1 MGNQMER
8 RWLSLF
14 VENRVGVLA
23 RISGLFSGK
32 AYNIHSLTVGETEDP
47 TMSRMTICIDADE
60 KTFEQVKKQLNRSVE
75 VIKVIDYTDTSIRTK
90 EIMFIKVKSL
100 TEKQMAEIFQMAEVF
115 RFLIKDMGKDSLLI
129 EAIRTETKNDS
140 ILKVFKERYTNI
152 EVVRGGPVAIEF
164 GGLTHTPSSLF
175 CVYRNKFLKNMGI
188 FHRNKKFFL
197 SMKKYRDVLS

>member
-1 MGNQMER
+1 MDNQMER

-14 VENRVGVLA
+14 VENRAGVLA

-100 TEKQMAEIFQMAEVF
+100 TEKQMAEVF

-152 EVVRGGPVAIEF
+152 EVVRGGPVAID
-164 GGLTHTPSSLF
+164 
-175 CVYRNKFLKNMGI
+175 CI
-188 FHRNKKFFL
+188 
-197 SMKKYRDVLS
+197 SMQDR

>member
-1 MGNQMER
+1 MDNQMER

-14 VENRVGVLA
+14 VENRAGVLA

-115 RFLIKDMGKDSLLI
+115 QENGTTYILYSLKYSVKADNPEAVIVFEDTLKDGWLVINAVTTYVVQMDGGKFTSLGGYT
-129 EAIRTETKNDS
+129 TEFSADGNKEMYKIDFENWLAEN
-140 ILKVFKERYTNI
+140 ILN
-152 EVVRGGPVAIEF
+152 
-164 GGLTHTPSSLF
+164 
-175 CVYRNKFLKNMGI
+175 
-188 FHRNKKFFL
+188 
-197 SMKKYRDVLS
+197 

>member
-1 MGNQMER
+1 MDNQMER

-90 EIMFIKVKSL
+90 EIMFIK
-100 TEKQMAEIFQMAEVF
+100 
-115 RFLIKDMGKDSLLI
+115 DMGKDSLLI

-152 EVVRGGPVAIEF
+152 EVVRGGPVAID
-164 GGLTHTPSSLF
+164 
-175 CVYRNKFLKNMGI
+175 CI
-188 FHRNKKFFL
+188 
-197 SMKKYRDVLS
+197 SMQDR

>member
-1 MGNQMER
+1 MDNQMER

-75 VIKVIDYTDTSIRTK
+75 VIKVIDYIDPNKGNHVYQS
-90 EIMFIKVKSL
+90 EKSYREADGRDL
-100 TEKQMAEIFQMAEVF
+100 PDGRSVPFPDQGYGKRQ
-115 RFLIKDMGKDSLLI
+115 LINRS
-129 EAIRTETKNDS
+129 NS
-140 ILKVFKERYTNI
+140 
-152 EVVRGGPVAIEF
+152 
-164 GGLTHTPSSLF
+164 
-175 CVYRNKFLKNMGI
+175 
-188 FHRNKKFFL
+188 
-197 SMKKYRDVLS
+197 YRDKE

>member
-1 MGNQMER
+1 MDNQMER

-14 VENRVGVLA
+14 VENRAGVLA

-90 EIMFIKVKSL
+90 EIMFIKVKRSYREADGRDL
-100 TEKQMAEIFQMAEVF
+100 PDGRSVPFPDQGYGKRQ
-115 RFLIKDMGKDSLLI
+115 LINRS
-129 EAIRTETKNDS
+129 NS
-140 ILKVFKERYTNI
+140 
-152 EVVRGGPVAIEF
+152 
-164 GGLTHTPSSLF
+164 
-175 CVYRNKFLKNMGI
+175 
-188 FHRNKKFFL
+188 
-197 SMKKYRDVLS
+197 YRDKE

>member
-1 MGNQMER
+1 MFLQE
-8 RWLSLF
+8 F
-14 VENRVGVLA
+14 P
-23 RISGLFSGK
+23 GLFSGK

-75 VIKVIDYTDTSIRTK
+75 VIKVIDYTDTSTTK

-152 EVVRGGPVAIEF
+152 EVVRGGPVAID
-164 GGLTHTPSSLF
+164 
-175 CVYRNKFLKNMGI
+175 CI
-188 FHRNKKFFL
+188 
-197 SMKKYRDVLS
+197 SMQDR

>member
-1 MGNQMER
+1 MDNQMER

-14 VENRVGVLA
+14 VENRAGVLA

-47 TMSRMTICIDADE
+47 
-60 KTFEQVKKQLNRSVE
+60 
-75 VIKVIDYTDTSIRTK
+75 TK

-152 EVVRGGPVAIEF
+152 EVVRGGPVAID
-164 GGLTHTPSSLF
+164 
-175 CVYRNKFLKNMGI
+175 CI
-188 FHRNKKFFL
+188 
-197 SMKKYRDVLS
+197 SMQDR

>member
-1 MGNQMER
+1 MAFFVCRKPCWCSCKNFR
-8 RWLSLF
+8 TILWKSLQYTQSYSW
-14 VENRVGVLA
+14 R
-23 RISGLFSGK
+23 
-32 AYNIHSLTVGETEDP
+32 
-47 TMSRMTICIDADE
+47 

-152 EVVRGGPVAIEF
+152 EVVRGGPVAID
-164 GGLTHTPSSLF
+164 
-175 CVYRNKFLKNMGI
+175 CI
-188 FHRNKKFFL
+188 
-197 SMKKYRDVLS
+197 SMQDR

>member
-14 VENRVGVLA
+14 VENRAGVLA

-100 TEKQMAEIFQMAEVF
+100 TEKQMAEVF

-152 EVVRGGPVAIEF
+152 EVVRGGPVAID
-164 GGLTHTPSSLF
+164 
-175 CVYRNKFLKNMGI
+175 CI
-188 FHRNKKFFL
+188 
-197 SMKKYRDVLS
+197 SMQDR